1 MCGICTVYRVWNLHL
16 GKKTRF
22 PNLFHFRSSKPSA
35 LSLWKWL
42 FFLFTGSS
50 SWQKSRTMLII
61 TFKYL
66 DLYSTVWICC
76 FKIYFKKYYWEV
88 LFGKQG
94 LRNKLQKQF
103 WHDACMRRT
112 FLKVNKFNN
121 FSAQPNRE
129 KKNYCQIKSNKKN
142 FIRRHEYFTHIVTII
157 EHFF

>member
-1 MCGICTVYRVWNLHL
+1 MQRYMSGICTVYRVWNLHL

-112 FLKVNKFNN
+112 FLNLTI
-121 FSAQPNRE
+121 SPRSPTE
-129 KKNYCQIKSNKKN
+129 RKKIIVKSNQIKKTLLEGMN
-142 FIRRHEYFTHIVTII
+142 ILHI
-157 EHFF
+157 